1 MTSLDG
7 RALGSLVGLVGG
19 EVFVQA
25 NAAGLPGELLV
36 RSAGLALGCL
46 VAVAL
51 IRYLRSSPTAPP
63 PPSRA
68 GLRQYAGAVVAL
80 VVSIP
85 VGAAVL
91 RAVDHAELTPV
102 WVVLVLGL
110 HFLPFARAFGQPFFA
125 PLAWTLVGMAAAGG
139 AATLTGWADGPAW
152 TAVLAGVTLLVAS
165 LGGLLLGMSRRVERR
180 TW

>member
-1 MTSLDG
+1 MGVDG
-7 RALGSLVGLVGG
+7 RVLGSLIGLVGG

-25 NAAGLPGELLV
+25 NAGGLPGEALIRV
-36 RSAGLALGCL
+36 AGLALGLL
-46 VAVAL
+46 VVVAL
-51 IRYLRSSPTAPP
+51 VRYLRDSPPAPP

-68 GLRQYAGAVVAL
+68 GLRLYGVAVVAL

-91 RAVDHAELTPV
+91 RALDQGQLTPV

-110 HFLPFARAFGQPFFA
+110 HFVPFARAFRQPFYA
-125 PLAWTLVGMAAAGG
+125 PLGWTLVGVAAAGG
-139 AATLTGWADGPAW
+139 TATLAGVTDGPAW

-165 LGGLLLGMSRRVERR
+165 LLGTLSSRSPA
-180 TW
+180 